1 MNLLIC
7 VHDSSLV
14 EIGIVI
20 DDEEN
25 QVGKD
30 EVDFNDNIEINE
42 GNEIISTV

>member
-20 DDEEN
+20 EDEEN
-25 QVGKD
+25 QVKD
-30 EVDFNDNIEINE
+30 EVDFNEINE

>member
-20 DDEEN
+20 EDEEN
-25 QVGKD
+25 QVKD
-30 EVDFNDNIEINE
+30 EVDFNDDVEINE
-42 GNEIISTV
+42 GNDIISTV

>member
-20 DDEEN
+20 EDEEN
-25 QVGKD
+25 QDKD